1 MPVIKIK
8 KRKEESNDEEAS
20 RPRKLRIKTK
30 VMDEEESQP
39 EVRRSLKKSTSS
51 GRSRKPNGGSGM
63 KLKLNLKKSKSAE
76 PEKPPK
82 APRLRVKPIRVPG
95 EGYDS
100 EASDIED
107 DPLIEE
113 AIVLRVL
120 PDIQAEF
127 VKHSI
132 DSGDYSGI
140 SIKWKGQRHAIVNIN
155 DVSYGAILVNLPT
168 VIEVNKSVDR
178 KNLLKTVDVSQMLLC
193 IQVIESE
200 EEVFTLRP
208 PETEDLVSKHFEE
221 HQDEINECKMKF
233 FKGYNDG
240 PLTELET
247 KYLEQIATKPYDYKH
262 GLTPP
267 LYNVRNRRFRRKMG
281 LDEFE
286 YAEKCVERLLR
297 QDDQAE
303 EVTYELVD
311 EDEIQRRSTPA
322 ASLSQLETRESYA
335 AETADHEKEEVDL
348 NLDEAFQS
356 DTEEAKERGSFK
368 DEAADE
374 RNEHDLFDETGDD
387 VEQDNGEED
396 EEEEEEEEEE
406 ENEPEDEEAE
416 DNAERVEKQAVDE
429 DRQHNELLKDELNEL
444 ETTLNHARQKLQ
456 KAANPLLKSR
466 FVETIKKLER
476 EVELKRKQLKF
487 SDETLQKPEDETQP
501 APSQEQQPETAV
513 AGDTDDD
520 EDEEDED
527 EEDEDEDDEEED
539 DEDRAAPDQPQEL
552 DQNDLDM
559 MMLFGAEGD
568 DAEE

>member
-8 KRKEESNDEEAS
+8 KRKEPSNNEEVS
-20 RPRKLRIKTK
+20 RPRKLRIKAK
-30 VMDEEESQP
+30 VKEEDDIQP
-39 EVRRSLKKSTSS
+39 EVKKSVK
-51 GRSRKPNGGSGM
+51 RSKKSERGSGM
-63 KLKLNLKKSKSAE
+63 KLKLNLRKSAE

-113 AIVLRVL
+113 AIILRVL

-155 DVSYGAILVNLPT
+155 EVSYGAIMINLPT
-168 VIEVNKSVDR
+168 IIEVNKSVDR
-178 KNLLKTVDVSQMLLC
+178 KNLLKTVDVAQMLLC
-193 IQVIESE
+193 IQAIENE
-200 EEVFTLRP
+200 EEVFTLQP
-208 PETEDLVSKHFEE
+208 PDSEDLVSKHFEE
-221 HQDEINECKMKF
+221 YQDEIRECKMKF

-240 PLTELET
+240 PLTELES
-247 KYLEQIATKPYDYKH
+247 KHLGQIANKPYDYKH

-286 YAEKCVERLLR
+286 YVEKCVERLLR

-311 EDEIQRRSTPA
+311 EDEIQRRPTPVT
-322 ASLSQLETRESYA
+322 SLSQLDNNQVYSRQTFEP
-335 AETADHEKEEVDL
+335 DEKDEDDL
-348 NLDEAFQS
+348 DLDEAFQS
-356 DTEEAKERGSFK
+356 DTEETKERVTFKEEAGSEIK
-368 DEAADE
+368 E
-374 RNEHDLFDETGDD
+374 NDLFDETGDD
-387 VEQDNGEED
+387 VEQYNGEEED
-396 EEEEEEEEEE
+396 EEEEEEEEENEPDEDDEAE
-406 ENEPEDEEAE
+406 ENAE
-416 DNAERVEKQAVDE
+416 GVQKQAVDE
-429 DRQHNELLKDELNEL
+429 GRQHNELLKDELNEL

-466 FVETIKKLER
+466 FIESIKKLER

-487 SDETLQKPEDETQP
+487 SDETLQDED
-501 APSQEQQPETAV
+501 APSQEPQPQPATNTEA
-513 AGDTDDD
+513 AI
-520 EDEEDED
+520 EED
-527 EEDEDEDDEEED
+527 DEDDEEDEEEEDEEED
-539 DEDRAAPDQPQEL
+539 DDDEPAEDRAAPDQPQEL

>member
-8 KRKEESNDEEAS
+8 KRKEESSDEVAS
-20 RPRKLRIKTK
+20 RPRKLRIKSK
-30 VMDEEESQP
+30 VQDEDESQF
-39 EVRRSLKKSTSS
+39 EVRGSPKRA
-51 GRSRKPNGGSGM
+51 GRSKRSDGGSGM

-200 EEVFTLRP
+200 EEVFMLRP

-247 KYLEQIATKPYDYKH
+247 KYLEQIATKPYDYRH

-322 ASLSQLETRESYA
+322 ASLAQLEKREPLA
-335 AETADHEKEEVDL
+335 AETVELEREDVDL

-356 DTEEAKERGSFK
+356 DTEEPRGSFK
-368 DEAADE
+368 EEAAGE
-374 RNEHDLFDETGDD
+374 IEEQDLFDETGDD

-396 EEEEEEEEEE
+396 EEEEEEEEE
-406 ENEPEDEEAE
+406 NEPEDEEPE
-416 DNAERVEKQAVDE
+416 ENAERVEKQAVDE

-466 FVETIKKLER
+466 FIETIKKLER
-476 EVELKRKQLKF
+476 ELELKRKQLKF
-487 SDETLQKPEDETQP
+487 SDETLQKPDHETEP
-501 APSQEQQPETAV
+501 APSQEPHPEA
-513 AGDTDDD
+513 DD
-520 EDEEDED
+520 E
-527 EEDEDEDDEEED
+527 DEEED
-539 DEDRAAPDQPQEL
+539 DEDEEEDEEEEDEEPEERAAPDQPQEL

-568 DAEE
+568 DAED